1 MVRSSEADST
11 QAIAVTARFG
21 QPDFSRSAVGP
32 GYRSFAPT
40 VPGWRQLA
48 HASGTSGQV
57 LWASSYG
64 QRSVTVALWLVRAL
78 EGHADVRRLVL
89 C

>member
-1 MVRSSEADST
+1 MFVMDHLPHMVRSSEADST

-40 VPGWRQLA
+40 APGRRQLA
-48 HASGTSGQV
+48 HASGTSG
-57 LWASSYG
+57 AGAMG
-64 QRSVTVALWLVRAL
+64 Q
-78 EGHADVRRLVL
+78 
-89 C
+89 